1 MRDTSAGPRNCFPHQ
16 SRPSMSATES
26 HLYQPHRSN
35 AQVRDAALR
44 WPVDSSNL
52 TCRPETVRR
61 PFPSFRIRR
70 GRALVHARY
79 APIQHLP
86 WRARGASTLVSIDRR
101 STTSMPMCG
110 ICIFATGS
118 LISRALRKILI
129 TARFHTPP
137 TRGVS
142 TCTHQPPRISCTPPR
157 HHWST
162 SNKPPCINSKSKTL
176 LKDP

>member
-1 MRDTSAGPRNCFPHQ
+1 
-16 SRPSMSATES
+16 MSATES

-86 WRARGASTLVSIDRR
+86 WRARGASTLVFDRSSINPLDARVR
-101 STTSMPMCG
+101 NLYT
-110 ICIFATGS
+110 ATAS
-118 LISRALRKILI
+118 LISRALWKPLI
-129 TARFHTPP
+129 TTQFHTL
-137 TRGVS
+137 RRK
-142 TCTHQPPRISCTPPR
+142 CRI
-157 HHWST
+157 
-162 SNKPPCINSKSKTL
+162 
-176 LKDP
+176 D

>member
-101 STTSMPMCG
+101 STPSMPVSA
-110 ICIFATGS
+110 ICILATAS
-118 LISRALRKILI
+118 LISRALREIPV
-129 TARFHTPP
+129 TAWFQTPRRKCRIDWRRLNSLSHP
-137 TRGVS
+137 GRGNKGLSS
-142 TCTHQPPRISCTPPR
+142 TAENHAA
-157 HHWST
+157 
-162 SNKPPCINSKSKTL
+162 TL
-176 LKDP
+176 HLQEQL

>member
-1 MRDTSAGPRNCFPHQ
+1 MYASVGNSFPRQSPHLVG
-16 SRPSMSATES
+16 ATDI
-26 HLYQPHRSN
+26 HIFQPHRSH
-35 AQVRDAALR
+35 AQVRDAALK
-44 WPVDSSNL
+44 WPVVQTSL
-52 TCRPETVRR
+52 AGPR

-70 GRALVHARY
+70 GRALVHERY
-79 APIQHLP
+79 APIQHTL
-86 WRARGASTLVSIDRR
+86 WRTRGASTLVSIDRR